1 MKQAIAKF
9 GYISAWAFGVP
20 ECSLEENLDGYFAVG
35 MYWLAIIA
43 LALLVSAIALPII
56 LKKEKKE
63 PK

>member
-1 MKQAIAKF
+1 MKQAIAEL
-9 GYISAWAFGVP
+9 GYVSAWAFGVP
-20 ECSLEENLDGYFAVG
+20 KHSLEENIDGYFAVG
-35 MYWLAIIA
+35 MYLLAILA